1 MTADAMKK
9 YDNDLEKNAECT
21 GMRAALSRLR
31 EIRLRLRFKRNTLG
45 EIHVV

>member
-9 YDNDLEKNAECT
+9 YDNDLEKIAECT
-21 GMRAALSRLR
+21 GTRATLSRLR

-45 EIHVV
+45 KIHVV

>member
-9 YDNDLEKNAECT
+9 YDNDLEKIAECA

-45 EIHVV
+45 KIHVV